1 MQVIFT
7 KAEVLS
13 NIAVTIALTTDLD
26 FVARGD
32 KVKTQQLLEDVAND
46 FQKWVQD
53 MANVLKEK
61 NSMAAAVKYHV
72 APCGEESVVF
82 EIKPEYVAKVHKI
95 FIDNAPLLA
104 NAMTG
109 LYGLVLAFK
118 SVFKSYE
125 YVMKKL
131 VKELDQIDAK

>member
-26 FVARGD
+26 FVTRAD
-32 KVKTQQLLEDVAND
+32 KTKTQQLQETVTHT
-46 FQKWVQD
+46 FQKWVED
-53 MANVLKEK
+53 MSNVLEQK
-61 NSMAAAVKYHV
+61 NSVTATVKYHV

-82 EIKPEYVAKVHKI
+82 EIKPEYVVKVHKI

-109 LYGLVLAFK
+109 LYGLILAFK
-118 SVFKSYE
+118 SVIKSYE
-125 YVMKKL
+125 FIVSKL
-131 VKELDQIDAK
+131 IKELDQIDAK